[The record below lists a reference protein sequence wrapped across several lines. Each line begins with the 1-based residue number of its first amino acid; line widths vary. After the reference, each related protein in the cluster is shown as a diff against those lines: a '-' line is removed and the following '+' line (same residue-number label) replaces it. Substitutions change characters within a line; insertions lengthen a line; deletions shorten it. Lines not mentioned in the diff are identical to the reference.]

1 MAFVVVVD
9 GGLKLS
15 GVGVSGWVCHQIKTF
30 VLAGHE
36 TSASMLTW
44 ALYELMCSQQIMDK
58 VGSSSCSFNTTGH
71 GTAHAPPSWG

>member
-1 MAFVVVVD
+1 M
-9 GGLKLS
+9 
-15 GVGVSGWVCHQIKTF
+15 GVSGWVCHQIKTF

-58 VGSSSCSFNTTGH
+58 VGSSSSSSFNTTGH
-71 GTAHAPPSWG
+71 GTAHAPSPRWALTP